1 MNTKIEYLYR
11 DRGNYKKQNVAIVAG
26 VITPEQIDI
35 ILSCLEM
42 GELFIPEQ
50 VDLPAK
56 RLEEYEFQP
65 DDTPIYGTWQK

>member
-1 MNTKIEYLYR
+1 MWQENWTVIHR
-11 DRGNYKKQNVAIVAG
+11 QNAAIIAG
-26 VITPEQIDI
+26 EITLGQIDI